1 MSDIN
6 PTSPAQQATDEQI
19 YLAPKAIS
27 EIKRLISEQKD
38 NDGMML
44 RIGVQGGGCSGLS
57 YSMSFEKNTDEYDK
71 VFDFDGLGI
80 IVDSKAL
87 MYLGGTNIDYSDEI
101 LSGGFKFSNPNS
113 TRSCGCGTSFSV

>member
-6 PTSPAQQATDEQI
+6 PATAQKQSTDEQI
-19 YLAPKAIS
+19 YLAPKAIA
-27 EIKRLISEQKD
+27 EIKRLISEQED

-57 YSMSFEKNTDEYDK
+57 YSMSFEKKTDEYDK
-71 VFDFDGLGI
+71 VFEFDGLGI
-80 IVDSKAL
+80 IVDTKAL

>member
-6 PTSPAQQATDEQI
+6 PASMEKQVTEDQI
-19 YLAPKAIS
+19 FLTPLAIT
-27 EIKRLISEQKD
+27 EIKRLISEQSD

-44 RIGVQGGGCSGLS
+44 RVGVQGGGCSGMS
-57 YSMSFEKNTDEYDK
+57 YSMSFEKSVDEYDR
-71 VFDFDGLGI
+71 VFDFDGLKI
-80 IVDSKAL
+80 IVDTKAL